1 MSELMILFFSL
12 RGPFQSGQ
20 GPLDAQVKL
29 LEFTL
34 EQNFEVVS
42 VATISSVIESIT
54 FLVHHYIT
62 CSDKVVSRS
71 GSDSSVGAR
80 ACFGGLF
87 ANVIRPGDAK
97 AVCGE
102 TTRDQ
107 LMFDL
112 LKLVNVLVQL
122 PLSGDREFSGR
133 LPPACSAG
141 ADSSVSDEEKVCGS
155 KESVSG
161 GSSCSHGPPAS
172 VADLVLANQQIMSQ
186 ILSALGQCNSS
197 AMAMIIGKKTE
208 ERECFLLDSVGLLLC
223 VRCADC
229 RLWCLG
235 ASGLHLTKHEN
246 FHGGLDAISVGDG
259 LFTIL
264 STLSK
269 RATSVQVMLQPILT
283 YMACGYMGRQVMNY
297 ATTNSCRNKETIQ
310 QPTKMCLFR
319 VHCPRVSSP
328 SLSCG
333 SSSECWTRLKLSRL
347 FTTWVC
353 TAIRVLFAF
362 NGFYSRLP

>member
-1 MSELMILFFSL
+1 MSLSVFC
-12 RGPFQSGQ
+12 RGPFHSGQ

-42 VATISSVIESIT
+42 VTTITAVIESIT

-87 ANVIRPGDAK
+87 ANIIRPGDAK

-112 LKLVNVLVQL
+112 LKLVNALVML
-122 PLSGDREFSGR
+122 PLSGDREYSGR
-133 LPPACSAG
+133 LPPVGTG
-141 ADSSVSDEEKVCGS
+141 ASDSVSDEEKVCGS
-155 KESVSG
+155 KEGG
-161 GSSCSHGPPAS
+161 GSGAAPHQGPAVG

-197 AMAMIIGKKTE
+197 AMAMIIGTYVHYTQ
-208 ERECFLLDSVGLLLC
+208 LI
-223 VRCADC
+223 
-229 RLWCLG
+229 RL
-235 ASGLHLTKHEN
+235 
-246 FHGGLDAISVGDG
+246 I
-259 LFTIL
+259 
-264 STLSK
+264 
-269 RATSVQVMLQPILT
+269 
-283 YMACGYMGRQVMNY
+283 
-297 ATTNSCRNKETIQ
+297 
-310 QPTKMCLFR
+310 
-319 VHCPRVSSP
+319 
-328 SLSCG
+328 
-333 SSSECWTRLKLSRL
+333 
-347 FTTWVC
+347 
-353 TAIRVLFAF
+353 
-362 NGFYSRLP
+362 

>member
-1 MSELMILFFSL
+1 MFCEYSCFNVYGVL

-42 VATISSVIESIT
+42 VSTITSVIESIT

-62 CSDKVVSRS
+62 CSDKLVSRS

-87 ANVIRPGDAK
+87 ANIIRPGDAK

-133 LPPACSAG
+133 LPPVGMGA
-141 ADSSVSDEEKVCGS
+141 ADSSVSDEEKV
-155 KESVSG
+155 
-161 GSSCSHGPPAS
+161 
-172 VADLVLANQQIMSQ
+172 
-186 ILSALGQCNSS
+186 
-197 AMAMIIGKKTE
+197 
-208 ERECFLLDSVGLLLC
+208 LLMRGL
-223 VRCADC
+223 
-229 RLWCLG
+229 
-235 ASGLHLTKHEN
+235 N
-246 FHGGLDAISVGDG
+246 
-259 LFTIL
+259 
-264 STLSK
+264 
-269 RATSVQVMLQPILT
+269 
-283 YMACGYMGRQVMNY
+283 
-297 ATTNSCRNKETIQ
+297 
-310 QPTKMCLFR
+310 
-319 VHCPRVSSP
+319 
-328 SLSCG
+328 
-333 SSSECWTRLKLSRL
+333 
-347 FTTWVC
+347 
-353 TAIRVLFAF
+353 
-362 NGFYSRLP
+362 

>member
-1 MSELMILFFSL
+1 M
-12 RGPFQSGQ
+12 
-20 GPLDAQVKL
+20 KL

-87 ANVIRPGDAK
+87 ANIIRPGDAK

-133 LPPACSAG
+133 MPPAGSGA

-155 KESVSG
+155 KESMVSG
-161 GSSCSHGPPAS
+161 SAFSQGPPAG

-197 AMAMIIGKKTE
+197 AMAMIIGKTNH
-208 ERECFLLDSVGLLLC
+208 R
-223 VRCADC
+223 
-229 RLWCLG
+229 
-235 ASGLHLTKHEN
+235 
-246 FHGGLDAISVGDG
+246 
-259 LFTIL
+259 
-264 STLSK
+264 TL
-269 RATSVQVMLQPILT
+269 QYL
-283 YMACGYMGRQVMNY
+283 
-297 ATTNSCRNKETIQ
+297 
-310 QPTKMCLFR
+310 
-319 VHCPRVSSP
+319 
-328 SLSCG
+328 
-333 SSSECWTRLKLSRL
+333 
-347 FTTWVC
+347 
-353 TAIRVLFAF
+353 
-362 NGFYSRLP
+362 